1 MLACKY
7 AVLETRWPRVRKEA
21 DPVSTS
27 GCATIALASRH
38 VVCDPPTAAAPLSAP
53 QFGPCDFESWMRT
66 EADTVS
72 TSGCATLAFASRL
85 MARDP
90 PTVAAPLS
98 ARWKRRSFLYAS
110 VRR

>member
-1 MLACKY
+1 MLACKN

-53 QFGPCDFESWMRT
+53 QFGPSDFESWMRK
-66 EADTVS
+66 EALRDARARLKPD
-72 TSGCATLAFASRL
+72 SGSR
-85 MARDP
+85 RN
-90 PTVAAPLS
+90 
-98 ARWKRRSFLYAS
+98 FLYAS
-110 VRR
+110 IKVLGIVRTVSP